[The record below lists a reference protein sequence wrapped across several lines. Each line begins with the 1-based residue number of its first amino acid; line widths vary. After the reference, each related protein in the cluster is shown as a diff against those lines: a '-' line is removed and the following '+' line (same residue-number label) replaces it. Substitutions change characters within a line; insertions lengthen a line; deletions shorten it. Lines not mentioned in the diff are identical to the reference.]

1 MPIPHTPGPW
11 AIYDDGSA
19 PESSDVIMARAN
31 DENWDVAE
39 ISTELPLNERKAN
52 ARLIA
57 AAPDMLTD
65 LEDGTV
71 AAQAVIDSWESGD
84 LADAVNDLQVWLEQA
99 NKTLDNLYEGKQP

>member
-11 AIYDDGSA
+11 NAA
-19 PESSDVIMARAN
+19 KNAN
-31 DENWDVAE
+31 DSQGLIIDENGANVAV
-39 ISTELPLNERKAN
+39 SYDGKDAT
-52 ARLIA
+52 LIA